1 MGYDNGTVGL
11 DAFAGGLQVGGDVR
25 LTSHSSL
32 RLELAWLHAKTAR
45 TTVSSSFSTD
55 TYGIEANNFFH
66 GNVAFC
72 LTF

>member
-32 RLELAWLHAKTAR
+32 RLELAGLYATEAS
-45 TTVSSSFSTD
+45 TTVKRS
-55 TYGIEANNFFH
+55 
-66 GNVAFC
+66 
-72 LTF
+72 